1 MANSNWFEIQNNA
14 KSDTADVYIYS
25 EVGGH
30 DVNAKTFI
38 DELKTIKDK
47 NIDVHINSLGG
58 SVFDGLAIYNAL
70 KNHSKKVTT
79 KVEGIAASI
88 ASVIAMAGDTI
99 EMAENSLFMI
109 HNPFAMSGG
118 DANELRKTANI
129 LDKIRNEIASIYASK
144 SKHDSEHYINLMDV
158 ETWFNSDETMELG
171 LINGITQSIKI
182 ENNYDISKF
191 ENITN
196 EKINTIINKTKIK
209 VMAKETKEVV
219 ETKEVSNDASLI
231 GKIKSMLG
239 VIKNEHEEGHEEGTP
254 AEDADWAKTYEELK
268 SRVDNLEN
276 AIHDIEE
283 KMGMTEE
290 VKEEEEKEADAE
302 VEALS
307 ELEIANETIANQTLE
322 ISKMKAGKTDVTPNG
337 DPILGEATI
346 DPNAAFFNAMVKGL
360 KRKA

>member
-1 MANSNWFEIQNNA
+1 MKNWFEIQNNA
-14 KSDTADVYIYS
+14 NSETADVYIYS
-25 EVGGH
+25 EVGGF
-30 DVNAKTFI
+30 DVNAKSFI

-129 LDKIRNEIASIYASK
+129 LDKIRNEIAEIYASK
-144 SKHDSEHYINLMDV
+144 SKQSAEHYIDLMNV

-171 LINGITQSIKI
+171 LINGITQSLKI
-182 ENNYDISKF
+182 ENNYDVSKF
-191 ENITN
+191 QNITS
-196 EKINTIINKTKIK
+196 EKINTIINKSKTI
-209 VMAKETKEVV
+209 VMAEKTQNEVV
-219 ETKEVSNDASLI
+219 ETLEVSNDTTLI
-231 GKIKSMLG
+231 GKIKNVLG
-239 VIKNEHEEGHEEGTP
+239 LKNEHEEGHEEGTP
-254 AEDADWAKTYEELK
+254 AEDADWALTYEELK

-283 KMGMTEE
+283 KMGMAEG
-290 VKEEEEKEADAE
+290 EAENSAK
-302 VEALS
+302 
-307 ELEIANETIANQTLE
+307 ELEVANKVIQNKTDE
-322 ISKMKAGKTDVTPNG
+322 ISKIKAGKTDVTPNN
-337 DPILGEATI
+337 DPSVIENSVV
-346 DPNAAFFNAMVKGL
+346 DPNAAFFSAMVKTL
-360 KRKA
+360 QRKA